1 MRIGIIGAGSVG
13 GTLGRGLANA
23 GHAVTFGVRDPGDA
37 KHAPLASG
45 GSTVAGV
52 REAVERSELV
62 IVATPWAAAQA
73 AVESA
78 GDLGGRVLVD
88 ATNPIGP
95 GFKLTHGHTDSG
107 AEQVAR
113 WAKNARV
120 VKAFNTVGVEVM
132 ANPVFGGAKAAMF
145 IAGDD
150 EAACIAVLGLARDLG
165 FDAYR
170 LGALTQAR
178 LLEPLAM
185 VWITMAMPLKH
196 GREMALALVR
206 R

>member
-13 GTLGRGLANA
+13 GTLGRGLAKA
-23 GHAVTFGVRDPGDA
+23 GHAVAFGVRDPSDA
-37 KHAPLASG
+37 KHVPLALG
-45 GSTVAGV
+45 GTTVASV

-62 IVATPWAAAQA
+62 IVATPWTAAQA
-73 AVESA
+73 AVVSA
-78 GDLGGRVLVD
+78 GDFGGRVLVD

-95 GFKLTHGHTDSG
+95 GFKLTHGFIDSG

-113 WAKNARV
+113 WATNARV

-132 ANPVFGGAKAAMF
+132 ANPAFGGAKAAMF

-150 EAACIAVLGLARDLG
+150 EAACTTVLGLARELG

-170 LGALTQAR
+170 LGALMQAR

-196 GREMALALVR
+196 GREIALGLLR